1 MPIYKVEG
9 PDGRIYSVE
18 GPPGASPDEV
28 VAFVQANYKQLKP
41 KEGLGAAASKGLESL
56 ISSGRTALGALT
68 GSAEEAAQA
77 GLERGEK
84 ISQKYADQVSLDKVK
99 KAYEERGLLP
109 AAGEAISQIPAALA
123 EQAPNLAATF
133 GTARAGAALGSLAGP
148 VGTVVGGLA
157 GAAVPSLFQQ
167 FGGNVERQAAE
178 QKARG
183 EALKI
188 DTGAAGAAALPQA
201 ALDVA
206 GTLIPLGGRLVSKL
220 TGIPEKALLGKSAAE
235 VTKLADEKL
244 LATLAKG
251 TATGA
256 LAEIPTEI
264 TQQMLERAQAGLSL
278 TDADA
283 LKEYG
288 ETAYQVGLL
297 APIGAAGR
305 LSERAGARGEV
316 MVRKQEEARVQREEE
331 AKKAKEEA
339 DKLEAYKQT
348 DTYLDEIQQKYTDY
362 QKQFDELNTKAKVKT
377 DANDFAGIE
386 AKREARKQLAEFKQS
401 EDFKSV
407 VTDYTAALPRLKARE
422 QQRAKA
428 EADAKV
434 SPYDYMLDQTD
445 TVPAPKKF
453 QQKTQAEIDAELA
466 DVGYYDQQVLTPKE
480 RAAALAAATQTKPPS
495 AQELLKYANER
506 MRLAESQTAGNKQAD
521 NQEYIEYLLQDPY
534 RARLIVDQNL
544 PLPGLKRNEQ
554 DTIRRAL
561 GKELDKQTK
570 AEFAARTEDLKTQ
583 GQKPPVAPAG
593 APGVTSYLEDL
604 DTLDLQRR
612 EGFTDKE
619 VADMANIPRNQ
630 PFQDQGELFGSPN
643 LRSGIQRGTLP
654 SGDKSRARIAAEL
667 QIAQASRNK
676 PEIARLKEILADM
689 DAKRERQQQM
699 EALDRAYASGNQD
712 EIKRLT
718 AELGVEG
725 QPRRIARTGQLDQV
739 DLDRMRAEGVPE
751 DEINQMLD
759 ASKQSME
766 TTLGGT
772 RMPEKV
778 AQRQAV
784 ADAREEAYADVV
796 RIVSRYNKG
805 RAKQEEL
812 DAARQAVLDSLVKE
826 VEFERGQKLTD
837 QERTAIEREANIEL
851 RDLITRFGDTRDM
864 YDKGTKKQPQ
874 LTPAQEASGEFTDE
888 AGAPYGFPT
897 VESRTQGRRT
907 FGNPYA
913 AAMAIQEGLD
923 QIRDRYISPE
933 GPGVTRTYAP
943 ETTSPEALLKQLDG
957 TLANDKSSPEVRK
970 LAARIGDNWREV
982 QANAAVGEETALP
995 PSRRGTLPTTLAD
1008 DIAQWL
1014 YSVNIGQE
1022 SKEYRDRVEERL
1034 DAIERAK
1041 LSETDVQTRETAWGT
1056 AAKPVTAIQEDLFS
1070 DKDYSGYKFANYAEF
1085 DKFLGSD
1092 ALQQM
1097 RSAIGL
1103 GRPTLTR
1110 LLDRVRVFAN
1120 KAAALRKQSDAMVE
1134 KYDKIRADKEA
1145 QLEQLQT
1152 MNAGDLAQQKRELE
1166 AAQKM
1171 LKEAQESQRQLV
1183 NRLDSELFGLQA
1195 QYIQA
1200 ATALE
1205 FSIKTSEDI
1214 TKAIAANVNNF
1225 TGKEEAALQ
1234 EVLAAKEQLASAIKH
1249 AYSPVH
1255 KGEPERLEKQ
1265 IAEIKEGISFDE
1277 AFRGIKETKQVLAA
1291 QQAVIDAT
1299 TKWRRLYAL
1308 NQSQS
1313 RIVKFL
1319 DQDLNL
1325 QMQLQAEIAK
1335 FDGLSKDMLDAGLEL
1350 TMAKKKQDQ
1359 SIQNRTELKKVR
1371 QEVSTAQ
1378 KLVEESEKRIAD
1390 QEAEVEKIK
1399 GELGVTEYKINH
1411 RFSEDS
1417 TNGRTIRAANTI
1429 EQDLVRALGPVADAA
1444 RNIERTAQNAI
1455 NRFLAGRR
1463 EGFPVT
1469 PETQLDREN
1478 RDAEVKRIENERNSR
1493 LASLEGERISFEKR
1507 RKLAERLN
1515 ATPEAYAELDAV
1527 IDQAN
1532 TELEQLVKDEQLIKD
1547 QIDSAKEKQARATA
1561 NKIKAEREA
1570 EMDVY
1575 SRSIKDY
1582 EALLADVTTMRDQLE
1597 KEKADAEK
1605 AKERLGET
1613 EDTVNQIFSN
1623 EVEYDLAGNPI
1634 QSVAA
1639 AMSDAT
1645 QKRLAK
1651 VEENIKTRTE
1661 SSQEKG
1667 ISPELRTSRIKELN
1681 KAKRE
1686 KQRLLDRLSA
1696 KTGITRKNIQLG
1708 TETETV
1714 IPGTR
1719 LDARKIGPVVKKT
1732 VTAGN
1737 VRTGDVTTAEE
1748 RKLSTQNKITQAGQ
1762 TRPVTSKQAQR
1773 QANKD
1778 TELQRI
1784 TDRLNYLEDLDRRN
1798 DAALETATAAGDTAR
1813 VNKLTG
1819 NQARIAAEI
1828 EAKRDELA
1836 SLGNI
1841 TKIQP
1846 STKKLLQLAAI
1857 SSQGP
1862 ALKDEVDTEKSAAA
1876 IMQNISTSTNDEIN
1890 RAIAE
1895 RLKMLLGNTEV
1906 RLVDDLRG
1914 DNGEAVYGTAASN
1927 GSFIELDKTYG
1938 LNEQTALH
1946 EGVHAGVERVLN
1958 LPEDQLTPEQLAAK
1972 KELVAIYNALKADKS
1987 MPYPEL
1993 VTSLNEFAAEALTSP
2008 KLRTYM
2014 QSKPWTLKYMWD
2026 AFKSVILRLLGV
2038 KTPTNMSEAAIA
2050 AVDRLMTKVP
2060 RPTEADMTLD
2070 QPRLNRARNSEFDD
2084 IVDISN
2090 KMVARQ
2096 KTWSESIKVN
2106 ATGLAFET
2114 QLVDRFA
2121 GFERLSKVMDK
2132 LKGIQM
2138 MYYLRMY
2145 DQRMNFVA
2153 QSAANGALQIVEKVR
2168 ADGQKEYL
2176 IESRPGASLR
2186 GVSEILK
2193 GASDVMGGADN
2204 ASRAFTSYM
2213 AALRA
2218 KRVGLDKL
2226 NFSGTI
2232 TQAELDR
2239 VLATVEGNKTIK
2251 DVFERA
2257 RQEYN
2262 EYNRGLVNFAVSAG
2276 AIRKADAEALLKSND
2291 YIPFYRERN
2300 GVVELMIGG
2309 ENPIRIGNIKEQP
2322 YLQELVGGD
2331 APIMDFM
2338 VSSVQN
2344 TNMMVDMALRNLAT
2358 KNAVFELKNMD
2369 MAKITDKAISGP
2381 DVIKFKVD
2389 GEDRF
2394 AQVDT
2399 DRAGVPADILVKGM
2413 EGIPTQ
2419 MPFALRVLAAPASFL
2434 RKAVTATPVYAAR
2447 QLFRDSLAAP
2457 LLSGADFIPVTGALR
2472 QIGSATKGT
2481 LESRGITGGQVFTGG
2496 AADITDIMRRIASG
2510 KSGWSDFVSKAE
2522 SISMEADALSRRAQ
2536 YNSYIKQGL
2545 SEMEATYMALE
2556 SMNFTKRGAS
2566 PSIHMANSL
2575 IPFFNAQIQGLNV
2588 LYKSLF
2594 GKMPFN
2600 ERLKVQEKLLTR
2612 GLMIAAGTLA
2622 YAAMMQDDEAY
2633 QNATPEQKYGNWFVR
2648 IPGVE
2653 EAVRLPIPFEIG
2665 YIFKALPEALYNTM
2679 VNERGGEQAV
2689 QAFRQILLNTIPGGS
2704 SFGIPQAMRPA
2715 IEAGLGK
2722 SFYTGR
2728 DIMSPHEQK
2737 LLPEAQFRENTSQI
2751 AKSIGAAA
2759 GVSPIILEQ
2768 LVQGYT
2774 GSLGLAFLQAISMP
2788 FGKSDS
2794 PEKAFKRLSEMPVVG
2809 TVFQPNDAG
2818 GIINMA
2824 YDRMNEFSKVKSTVD
2839 DLIERGEKA
2848 KALELINTKANEYAA
2863 GEIAHDFTSTM
2874 GELTQYE
2881 RAIRAS
2887 NLTPEQKRE
2896 RLDEIRKIKIRYADT
2911 MRGAVDRTVPQ

>member
-1 MPIYKVEG
+1 MPIYSVQG
-9 PDGRIYSVE
+9 PDGRIYDVE
-18 GPPGASPDEV
+18 GPAGASEDQV
-28 VAFVQANYKQLKP
+28 VAYVRAHYQELKP
-41 KEGLGAAASKGLESL
+41 KEGIGAAVGKGLESL
-56 ISSGRTALGALT
+56 ISSGRTAIGALT

-84 ISQKYADQVSLDKVK
+84 ISKKYADQVSLDKVK
-99 KAYEERGLLP
+99 EAYEKRGLLP
-109 AAGEAISQIPAALA
+109 AAGEAISQIPAAIA

-133 GTARAGAALGSLAGP
+133 GSARAGAALGSLAGP
-148 VGTVVGGLA
+148 AGTVVGGLA
-157 GAAVPSLFQQ
+157 GAALPSLFQQ
-167 FGGNVERQAAE
+167 FGGNIERQAQE
-178 QKARG
+178 QKSQG
-183 EALKI
+183 KEVKI

-206 GTLIPLGGRLVSKL
+206 GNLIPLGGRLVSKL
-220 TGIPEKALLGKSAAE
+220 TGIPEKALIGKSAAE
-235 VTKLADEKL
+235 VTKLADERL
-244 LATLAKG
+244 MATLAKG

-278 TDADA
+278 SDADA

-297 APIGAAGR
+297 APMGAAGR
-305 LSERAGARGEV
+305 LSERGGARAEV
-316 MVRKQEEARVQREEE
+316 FMQKQEEARKLREEE

-339 DKLEAYKQT
+339 DKLEAHKQT
-348 DTYLDEIQQKYTDY
+348 DEYLDDLQKRYSTY
-362 QKQFDELNTKAKVKT
+362 QEQFADLTAKAKAKT
-377 DANDFAGIE
+377 EATDFAGIA
-386 AKREARKQLAEFKQS
+386 AKQEARKQLAELRQS
-401 EDFKSV
+401 EEFQNIGAEYKD
-407 VTDYTAALPRLKARE
+407 ALPRLQALQKR
-422 QQRAKA
+422 R
-428 EADAKV
+428 ADALV
-434 SPYDYMLDQTD
+434 SPYDYMLDNTAE
-445 TVPAPKKF
+445 VPASQKKKAPA
-453 QQKTQAEIDAELA
+453 KTQAEIDAELA
-466 DVGYYDQQVLTPKE
+466 DVGYYDQQISTPQS
-480 RAAALAAATQTKPPS
+480 RAEANRTKPPS
-495 AQELLKYANER
+495 AQDIVKYANDR
-506 MRLAESQTAGNKQAD
+506 MRLAESQTAGNKQAHVD
-521 NQEYIEYLLQDPY
+521 DYIAYLLQDPY

-544 PLPGLKRNEQ
+544 PLPGLKTNEQ
-554 DTIRRAL
+554 DTLRRLL

-583 GQKPPVAPAG
+583 GEKPPVAPAG

-604 DTLDLQRR
+604 DALDLQRR

-654 SGDKSRARIAAEL
+654 AGDKSRARIAAEL

-699 EALDRAYASGNQD
+699 EALDRAYAAGNQD

-751 DEINQMLD
+751 DEINRMLD
-759 ASKQSME
+759 QSKVSME

-784 ADAREEAYADVV
+784 ADEREEAYADVV
-796 RIVSRYNKG
+796 RLVSRYNKG

-812 DAARQAVLDSLVKE
+812 DAARQKVLDSLVKE

-837 QERTAIEREANIEL
+837 QERIAIEREANIEL

-864 YDKGTKKQPQ
+864 YDKGTKEQPQ
-874 LTPAQEASGEFTDE
+874 LTPAQEASGAFTDE
-888 AGAPYGFPT
+888 AGAPYGYPS

-957 TLANDKSSPEVRK
+957 TLANDKASPEVRK

-1008 DIAQWL
+1008 DIAEWL
-1014 YSVNIGQE
+1014 HSVNIGQE
-1022 SKEYRDRVEERL
+1022 NKEFRDRVESRL

-1056 AAKPVTAIQEDLFS
+1056 ATKPVTAIQNDLFS
-1070 DKDYSGYKFANYAEF
+1070 DKEYSGYKFANYAEF

-1110 LLDRVRVFAN
+1110 LLDRVRVFSN
-1120 KAAALRKQSDAMVE
+1120 KAAALRKQSDALVE

-1145 QLEQLQT
+1145 QLDQLQT

-1166 AAQKM
+1166 EAQRM
-1171 LKEAQESQRQLV
+1171 LKEAQENQRQLI
-1183 NRLDSELFGLQA
+1183 NRLDSELYGLQA

-1255 KGEPERLEKQ
+1255 KGEPERLGKQ
-1265 IAEIKEGISFDE
+1265 IAEIKEGVSFDE

-1319 DQDLNL
+1319 DRDLDL

-1335 FDGLSKDMLDAGLEL
+1335 FDGLSQTMLDAGLEL
-1350 TMAKKKQDQ
+1350 DLAKKKQDQ
-1359 SIQNRTELKKVR
+1359 SIQNRTELKKAR

-1390 QEAEVEKIK
+1390 QEADVERIK
-1399 GELGVTEYKINH
+1399 GELGVTSYKINH

-1417 TNGRTIRAANTI
+1417 TTGRTIRAATDL
-1429 EQDLVRALGPVADAA
+1429 EKDLVRALGPVADAA
-1444 RNIERTAQNAI
+1444 RNIEKMAQNAI
-1455 NRFLAGRR
+1455 NKFLLGRR

-1478 RDAEVKRIENERNSR
+1478 RDAEVKRIENERNNR
-1493 LASLEGERISFEKR
+1493 LASLEGERISFDKR
-1507 RKLAERLN
+1507 RKLAEKLN
-1515 ATPEAYAELDAV
+1515 ATPEAYADLDAT

-1532 TELEQLVKDEQLIKD
+1532 TELEQLVKDEQLIKA
-1547 QIDSAKEKQARATA
+1547 QIDAAKEKQARATS

-1582 EALLADVTTMRDQLE
+1582 EAMLGDVVSMREQLE
-1597 KEKADAEK
+1597 KEKKEAEDAKARLGDAEQTIS
-1605 AKERLGET
+1605 R
-1613 EDTVNQIFSN
+1613 IFSN

-1639 AMSDAT
+1639 AVMEAA

-1651 VEENIKTRTE
+1651 VEDNIKNRTT
-1661 SSQEKG
+1661 SSQEAG

-1686 KQRLLDRLSA
+1686 KQQLLDKLSA
-1696 KTGITRKNIQLG
+1696 QTGVTRKNIQLG
-1708 TETETV
+1708 TETESV
-1714 IPGTR
+1714 LPGTR
-1719 LDARKIGPVVKKT
+1719 LDQRKIGPVVKKT

-1748 RKLSTQNKITQAGQ
+1748 RKLSTQNKVTQSGQ
-1762 TRPVTSKQAQR
+1762 TRPITSKQAQR

-1798 DAALETATAAGDTAR
+1798 DAALEAATAAGDTER

-1819 NQARIAAEI
+1819 NQERITAEI
-1828 EAKRDELA
+1828 EAKREELA

-1846 STKKLLQLAAI
+1846 TTKKLLQLAAI

-1914 DNGEAVYGTAASN
+1914 DNGEAVYGTAASD

-1972 KELVAIYNALKADKS
+1972 KELIAIYNALKADKN

-1993 VTSLNEFAAEALTSP
+1993 VSSLNEFAAEALTSP

-2060 RPTEADMTLD
+2060 RPTEADMTLA

-2084 IVDISN
+2084 IVNISN

-2096 KTWSESIKVN
+2096 KTWSERIKVN

-2153 QSAANGALQIVEKVR
+2153 QSAANGALQLMEKER

-2186 GVSEILK
+2186 GVAEILK
-2193 GASDVMGGADN
+2193 GAAGAMGGADS

-2239 VLATVEGNKTIK
+2239 VLATVNGNKNIK

-2257 RQEYN
+2257 REEYN
-2262 EYNRGLVNFAVSAG
+2262 EYNRGLVNFAVAAG
-2276 AIRKADAEALLKSND
+2276 AMRKADAAALLKSND

-2338 VSSVQN
+2338 TSSVQN

-2358 KNAVFELKNMD
+2358 KNAVFELKNMN
-2369 MAKITDKAISGP
+2369 MAKITEKAISGP

-2399 DRAGVPADILVKGM
+2399 DAAGVPADILVKGM

-2457 LLSGADFIPVTGALR
+2457 LLSGADFIPVTGALKE
-2472 QIGSATKGT
+2472 IGSAAKGT

-2496 AADITDIMRRIASG
+2496 AEDISDIMRRIASG
-2510 KSGWSDFVSKAE
+2510 KSGWDDFVSKAE

-2575 IPFFNAQIQGLNV
+2575 IPFFNAQIQSLNV
-2588 LYKSLF
+2588 LYKALT
-2594 GKMPFN
+2594 GKLPFN
-2600 ERLKVQEKLLTR
+2600 ERLKIQEKLLTR
-2612 GLMIAAGTLA
+2612 GFMIAAGTLA
-2622 YAAMMQDDEAY
+2622 YAAYMQDDEAY
-2633 QNATPEQKYGNWFVR
+2633 KNATPEQKYGNWFVR
-2648 IPGVE
+2648 LPGMD

-2665 YIFKALPEALYNTM
+2665 YIFKALPEALYNSM
-2679 VNERGGEQAV
+2679 VNERGGEEAV
-2689 QAFRQILLNTIPGGS
+2689 KAFRQILLNTIPGGS
-2704 SFGIPQAMRPA
+2704 SYGIPQAMRPA

-2759 GVSPIILEQ
+2759 GVSPIVLEQ

-2774 GSLGLAFLQAISMP
+2774 GSMGLAFLQAVSMP
-2788 FGKSDS
+2788 FGKSES
-2794 PEKAFKRLSEMPVVG
+2794 PEKAFKRLSEMPVIG
-2809 TVFQPNDAG
+2809 TAFQPNDAG

-2824 YDRMNEFSKVKSTVD
+2824 YDRMNEFAKVKATVD
-2839 DLIERGEKA
+2839 DLLERGEKA
-2848 KALELINTKANEYAA
+2848 KALEIINTKATQYAA
-2863 GEIAHDFTSTM
+2863 GEIAHDFTTTM
-2874 GELTQYE
+2874 AEMSQYE
-2881 RAIRAS
+2881 RAVRAS
-2887 NLTPEQKRE
+2887 NLSPEQKRE

-2911 MRGAVDRTVPQ
+2911 MRGAVDKTIPQ

>member
-18 GPPGASPDEV
+18 GPPGASPDEI
-28 VAFVQANYKQLKP
+28 VAFVRANYQQLKP

-56 ISSGRTALGALT
+56 ISSGRTAYGALT

-84 ISQKYADQVSLDKVK
+84 ISKKYADQVSLEKVK

-109 AAGEAISQIPAALA
+109 AAGEAISQIPAAIA

-133 GTARAGAALGSLAGP
+133 GSARAGAALGSLAGP
-148 VGTVVGGLA
+148 AGTVVGGLA
-157 GAAVPSLFQQ
+157 GAALPSLFQQ
-167 FGGNVERQAAE
+167 FGGNIERQAQE
-178 QKARG
+178 QKSAG
-183 EALKI
+183 QPLKI
-188 DTGAAGAAALPQA
+188 DTTAAGAAALPQA

-206 GTLIPLGGRLVSKL
+206 GNLIPLGGRLVSKL

-278 TDADA
+278 SDADA
-283 LKEYG
+283 LREYG

-316 MVRKQEEARVQREEE
+316 IVQKQEEARKQREEA
-331 AKKAKEEA
+331 AKKAKEES

-348 DTYLDEIQQKYTDY
+348 DEYLDDLQKRYSTY
-362 QKQFDELNTKAKVKT
+362 QDQFADLTAKAKART
-377 DANDFAGIE
+377 EATDFAGIS
-386 AKREARKQLAEFKQS
+386 AKQDARKQLAELRQS
-401 EDFKSV
+401 EEFKSIGAEYK
-407 VTDYTAALPRLKARE
+407 DALPRLQALTKR
-422 QQRAKA
+422 R
-428 EADAKV
+428 ADAQV
-434 SPYDYMLDQTD
+434 SPYDYMLEQTGS
-445 TVPAPKKF
+445 VPESKKKGPV
-453 QQKTQAEIDAELA
+453 KTQAEIDAELA
-466 DVGYYDQQVLTPKE
+466 DVGYYDPQVSTPQS
-480 RAAALAAATQTKPPS
+480 RLAAAQTKPPS
-495 AQELLKYANER
+495 AQDIVKYANDR
-506 MRLAESQTAGNKQAD
+506 MRLAESQTSGNKQAHVD
-521 NQEYIEYLLQDPY
+521 DYIAYLLQDPY

-544 PLPGLKRNEQ
+544 PLPGLKTNEQ
-554 DTIRRAL
+554 DTLRRLL

-570 AEFAARTEDLKTQ
+570 AELAARTEDLKTQ
-583 GQKPPVAPAG
+583 GAKPPVAPAG

-604 DTLDLQRR
+604 DTLDQQRR

-630 PFQDQGELFGSPN
+630 PFQDQGELFGSPS

-654 SGDKSRARIAAEL
+654 AADKSRARIAAEL

-725 QPRRIARTGQLDQV
+725 QPRRISRTGQLDQV

-751 DEINQMLD
+751 DEINRLLD
-759 ASKQSME
+759 LSKQSME

-784 ADAREEAYADVV
+784 ADEREEAYADVV
-796 RIVSRYNKG
+796 RLVSRYNKG

-812 DAARQAVLDSLVKE
+812 DAARQKVIDSLVKE
-826 VEFERGQKLTD
+826 IEFERGQKLTD
-837 QERTAIEREANIEL
+837 QERIAIEREANVEL

-864 YDKGTKKQPQ
+864 YDKGTREKPQ
-874 LTPAQEASGEFTDE
+874 LTPAQEASGAFTDE
-888 AGAPYGFPT
+888 AGAPYGYPT

-957 TLANDKSSPEVRK
+957 TLANDKASPEVRK

-1022 SKEYRDRVEERL
+1022 SKEFRDRVEERL
-1034 DAIERAK
+1034 DAIERSK
-1041 LSETDVQTRETAWGT
+1041 LSETDIQTRETAWGT
-1056 AAKPVTAIQEDLFS
+1056 AVKPVTAIQEDLFS
-1070 DKDYSGYKFANYAEF
+1070 DKEYSGYKFATNAEF

-1110 LLDRVRVFAN
+1110 LLDRVRVFSN
-1120 KAAALRKQSDAMVE
+1120 KAAALRKQSDALVE
-1134 KYDKIRADKEA
+1134 KYDKIRADKEV
-1145 QLEQLQT
+1145 QLKQIDS
-1152 MNAGDLAQQKRELE
+1152 MNSVDLARQNLELQE
-1166 AAQKM
+1166 AQRM
-1171 LKEAQESQRQLV
+1171 LKEAQESQRQLM
-1183 NRLDSELFGLQA
+1183 NRLDSELWGLQA
-1195 QYIQA
+1195 NYIEA

-1234 EVLAAKEQLASAIKH
+1234 EVLAAKEKLAEAVKTMNTMS
-1249 AYSPVH
+1249 VH
-1255 KGEPERLEKQ
+1255 KGGIEGQKV
-1265 IAEIKEGISFDE
+1265 KEGQSWDE
-1277 AFRGIKETKQVLAA
+1277 VLRGLKEAPKILAA
-1291 QQAVIDAT
+1291 QQAIIDAT

-1308 NQSQS
+1308 NQSQT

-1319 DQDLNL
+1319 DRDLDL
-1325 QMQLQAEIAK
+1325 QMQLQEEIAK
-1335 FDGLSKDMLDAGLEL
+1335 LDGLSKNMLDAGLEL
-1350 TMAKKKQDQ
+1350 TLAKNTQDR
-1359 SIQNRTELKKVR
+1359 SVQNRTELKKAR
-1371 QEVSTAQ
+1371 QEISTAQ
-1378 KLVEESEKRIAD
+1378 KIVEESEKRIAD
-1390 QEAEVEKIK
+1390 QQAAADKLRS
-1399 GELGVTEYKINH
+1399 ELGVTDYKINH

-1417 TNGRTIRAANTI
+1417 TTGSTIRAATDL
-1429 EQDLVRALGPVADAA
+1429 EKDLVRALGPVADAA
-1444 RNIERTAQNAI
+1444 RNIERMAQNAI
-1455 NRFLAGRR
+1455 NKFMLGRR

-1478 RDAEVKRIENERNSR
+1478 RDAEVKRIENERNNR
-1493 LASLEGERISFEKR
+1493 LASLEGERISFDKR
-1507 RKLAERLN
+1507 RKLAEKLN
-1515 ATPEAYAELDAV
+1515 ATPEAYADLDAT

-1532 TELEQLVKDEQLIKD
+1532 TELEQLVKDERLINEHL
-1547 QIDSAKEKQARATA
+1547 AKAREDKKWAIA
-1561 NKIKAEREA
+1561 NKVELEI
-1570 EMDVY
+1570 Y
-1575 SRSIKDY
+1575 SRNIADY
-1582 EALLADVTTMRDQLE
+1582 EAMLGDVVSMRGQLE
-1597 KEKADAEK
+1597 KEKKDAED
-1605 AKERLGET
+1605 AKERLGDAEQT
-1613 EDTVNQIFSN
+1613 ISRIFSN

-1639 AMSDAT
+1639 AVMEAA

-1651 VEENIKTRTE
+1651 VEENIKNRTT
-1661 SSQEKG
+1661 SSQEAG

-1686 KQRLLDRLSA
+1686 KQQLLDKLSA
-1696 KTGITRKNIQLG
+1696 QTGVTRKNIQLG
-1708 TETETV
+1708 TETESV
-1714 IPGTR
+1714 LPGTR
-1719 LDARKIGPVVKKT
+1719 LDQRKIGPVVKKT

-1748 RKLSTQNKITQAGQ
+1748 RKLSTQNKVTQSGQ
-1762 TRPVTSKQAQR
+1762 TRPITSKQAQR

-1798 DAALETATAAGDTAR
+1798 DAALEAATAAGDTER

-1819 NQARIAAEI
+1819 NQERITAEI
-1828 EAKRDELA
+1828 EAKREELA
-1836 SLGNI
+1836 SLGNV

-1846 STKKLLQLAAI
+1846 TTKKLLQLAAI

-1906 RLVDDLRG
+1906 RLVDDLRS
-1914 DNGEAVYGTAASN
+1914 DNGEAVYGTAASD

-1993 VTSLNEFAAEALTSP
+1993 VSSLNEFAAEALTSP

-2060 RPTEADMTLD
+2060 RPTEADMTLV

-2096 KTWSESIKVN
+2096 KTWSEKIKVN

-2186 GVSEILK
+2186 GVAEILK
-2193 GASDVMGGADN
+2193 GAAGAMGGVDS

-2226 NFSGTI
+2226 NFSGTV

-2239 VLATVEGNKTIK
+2239 VLATVNGNKNIK

-2257 RQEYN
+2257 REEYN
-2262 EYNRGLVNFAVSAG
+2262 EYNRGLVNFAVAAG
-2276 AIRKADAEALLKSND
+2276 AIRKADADALLKSND

-2358 KNAVFELKNMD
+2358 KNAVFELKNMN
-2369 MAKITDKAISGP
+2369 MAKITEKAISGP

-2399 DRAGVPADILVKGM
+2399 DAAGVPADILVKGM

-2447 QLFRDSLAAP
+2447 QLFRDSVAAP

-2496 AADITDIMRRIASG
+2496 AEDITDIMRRIASG

-2545 SEMEATYMALE
+2545 SEMEATYMSLE

-2575 IPFFNAQIQGLNV
+2575 IPFFNAQIQSLNV
-2588 LYKSLF
+2588 LYKGLT
-2594 GKMPFN
+2594 GKLPFN
-2600 ERLKVQEKLLTR
+2600 ERLKIQEKLLTR
-2612 GLMIAAGTLA
+2612 GFMIAAGTLA
-2622 YAAMMQDDEAY
+2622 YAAYMQDDEAY
-2633 QNATPEQKYGNWFVR
+2633 KNATPDQKYGNWFLR

-2653 EAVRLPIPFEIG
+2653 ESVRLPIPFEIG

-2679 VNERGGEQAV
+2679 VNERGGEEAV
-2689 QAFRQILLNTIPGGS
+2689 KAFRQILLNTIPGGS
-2704 SFGIPQAMRPA
+2704 SYGIPQAMRPA

-2774 GSLGLAFLQAISMP
+2774 GSLGLAFLQAVSMP
-2788 FGKSDS
+2788 FNKSES
-2794 PEKAFKRLSEMPVVG
+2794 PEKAFKRLSEMPVIG
-2809 TVFQPNDAG
+2809 TAFQPNDAG

-2824 YDRMNEFSKVKSTVD
+2824 YDRMNEFSKVKATVD
-2839 DLIERGEKA
+2839 DLLERGEKA
-2848 KALELINTKANEYAA
+2848 KAMEIINTKADQYAA
-2863 GEIAHDFTSTM
+2863 GEIAYDFTSTM

-2887 NLTPEQKRE
+2887 NLTPEQKRQQ
-2896 RLDEIRKIKIRYADT
+2896 LDEVRKIKIRYAET
-2911 MRGAVDRTVPQ
+2911 MRAAVDKTIPQ

>member
-1 MPIYKVEG
+1 MKISEIRQKYPQYKELSDRELADALHDRFY
-9 PDGRIYSVE
+9 PDMELGDFYERV
-18 GPPGASPDEV
+18 
-28 VAFVQANYKQLKP
+28 
-41 KEGLGAAASKGLESL
+41 GLTKTGIGAAVGKGIESL
-56 ISSGRTALGALT
+56 ISSGRTAVGALT

-77 GLERGEK
+77 GLKRGED
-84 ISQKYADQVSLDKVK
+84 IGARYADQVSLEKVK
-99 KAYEERGLLP
+99 KAYEKDGVLS

-133 GTARAGAALGSLAGP
+133 GTARAGAALGSFAGP

-157 GAAVPSLFQQ
+157 GAALPSLIQQ
-167 FGGNVERQAAE
+167 FGGNIERQASE
-178 QKARG
+178 QKGRG
-183 EALKI
+183 EPIKI

-206 GTLIPLGGRLVSKL
+206 GNLIPLGGRLVSKL
-220 TGIPEKALLGKSAAE
+220 TGIPEKAFLGKSAAQ
-235 VTKLADEKL
+235 VTKLADERL

-278 TDADA
+278 TDASA

-297 APIGAAGR
+297 APMGAAGR

-316 MVRKQEEARVQREEE
+316 YMQKQEEARKLREEE
-331 AKKAKEEA
+331 TKKAGEEA
-339 DKLEAYKQT
+339 TKLEAYKQT
-348 DTYLDEIQQKYTDY
+348 DEYLDELQQKYTDY
-362 QKQFDELNTKAKVKT
+362 QKQFADLNAKANVRT
-377 DANDFAGIE
+377 EATDFAGIA
-386 AKREARKQLAEFKQS
+386 AKQDARKQLAELRQS
-401 EDFKSV
+401 EEFKSLGAE
-407 VTDYTAALPRLKARE
+407 YNQALPRLKARD

-445 TVPAPKKF
+445 TVPASKKF
-453 QQKTQAEIDAELA
+453 QPKTQAELDAELA
-466 DVGYYDQQVLTPKE
+466 DVGYYDQQISTPQS
-480 RAAALAAATQTKPPS
+480 RAAAAQTKAPS
-495 AQELLKYANER
+495 AQDLLKYANER

-534 RARLIVDQNL
+534 RARLIVDQSL

-570 AEFAARTEDLKTQ
+570 AELAGRTEDLKTQ
-583 GQKPPVAPAG
+583 SQKAPVAPAG
-593 APGVTSYLEDL
+593 VPGVTSYLEDL
-604 DTLDLQRR
+604 DALDLQRR

-630 PFQDQGELFGSPN
+630 PFQDQGELFGSPS

-654 SGDKSRARIAAEL
+654 AGDKSRARIASEL
-667 QIAQASRNK
+667 QIAQASSNK

-699 EALDRAYASGNQD
+699 EALDRAYAANNQD

-725 QPRRIARTGQLDQV
+725 QPRRISRTGQLDQV
-739 DLDRMRAEGVPE
+739 DLDRMRADGVPE
-751 DEINQMLD
+751 DEINRLLD
-759 ASKQSME
+759 LSKQSME

-784 ADAREEAYADVV
+784 ADAREEAYSDVV

-812 DAARQAVLDSLVKE
+812 DAARQTVVDSLVKE
-826 VEFERGQKLTD
+826 VEFERGQQLTD
-837 QERTAIEREANIEL
+837 QERVAIEREANIEL
-851 RDLITRFGDTRDM
+851 RDLITRFGDTRDI
-864 YDKGTKKQPQ
+864 YNKGTGKEPQ
-874 LTPAQEASGEFTDE
+874 LTPAQELSGEFTNE
-888 AGAPYGFPT
+888 AGYPFGYPSR
-897 VESRTQGRRT
+897 ESRTQGRRT

-933 GPGVTRTYAP
+933 GPGVTRTYSP
-943 ETTSPEALLKQLDG
+943 ETTTPEALLKQLDG
-957 TLANDKSSPEVRK
+957 TLANDNVTPDVRK

-1008 DIAQWL
+1008 DIAEWL
-1014 YSVNIGQE
+1014 YSVNLGKE
-1022 SKEYRDRVEERL
+1022 SKEFRDRVEARL

-1070 DKDYSGYKFANYAEF
+1070 DKEYSGFKFANYAEF

-1110 LLDRVRVFAN
+1110 LLDRVRVFSN
-1120 KAAALRKQSDAMVE
+1120 KAATLRKQSDAMVE
-1134 KYDKIRADKEA
+1134 KYNKIRADKEA
-1145 QLEQLQT
+1145 QIEQLKD
-1152 MNAGDLAQQKRELE
+1152 MNSGDLAKQQRELE
-1166 AAQKM
+1166 EAQRM
-1171 LKEAQESQRQLV
+1171 LKEAQENQRQLV
-1183 NRLDSELFGLQA
+1183 NRLDSELYGLQA

-1214 TKAIAANVNNF
+1214 SKAIAANVNNF
-1225 TGKEEAALQ
+1225 TGKEQAALQ
-1234 EVLAAKEQLASAIKH
+1234 EVLDAKEKLATAIKQT
-1249 AYSPVH
+1249 YMTVH
-1255 KGEPERLEKQ
+1255 KGEGERLAQQVKEV
-1265 IAEIKEGISFDE
+1265 KEGVTFDE
-1277 AFRGIKETKQVLAA
+1277 AFRGIKETKKVLAA

-1335 FDGLSKDMLDAGLEL
+1335 FDGLSQNMLDAGLAL
-1350 TMAKKKQDQ
+1350 NLAKKTQDQ
-1359 SIQNRTELKKVR
+1359 SIQNRTALKKAR

-1378 KLVEESEKRIAD
+1378 NLVEESEKRLAD
-1390 QEAEVEKIK
+1390 QQEETDKLMA
-1399 GELGVTEYKINH
+1399 ELGVTEYKIYH
-1411 RFSEDS
+1411 RFSETS
-1417 TNGRTIRAANTI
+1417 INGVTIRAATDL
-1429 EQDLVRALGPVADAA
+1429 EKDLVRALGPVADAA
-1444 RNIERTAQNAI
+1444 SNIEKMAQNAI
-1455 NRFLAGRR
+1455 NKFMLGRR
-1463 EGFPVT
+1463 EGFVTT
-1469 PETQLDREN
+1469 PETLQDREN
-1478 RDAEVKRIENERNSR
+1478 RDAEIKRIENERNSR
-1493 LASLEGERISFEKR
+1493 LASLEGERISFDKR
-1507 RKLAERLN
+1507 RKLAEKLN
-1515 ATPEAYAELDAV
+1515 ATPEAYAELDAI

-1532 TELEQLVKDEQLIKD
+1532 TELEQLVKDERLINEHIAK
-1547 QIDSAKEKQARATA
+1547 AKEDKKWAIA
-1561 NKIKAEREA
+1561 NKVELE
-1570 EMDVY
+1570 VY
-1575 SRSIKDY
+1575 SRNITDY
-1582 EALLADVTTMRDQLE
+1582 EALLGDVVSVREQLQ
-1597 KEKADAEK
+1597 KEKKDAED
-1605 AKERLGET
+1605 AKERLGDAEQT
-1613 EDTVNQIFSN
+1613 ISRIFSN

-1639 AMSDAT
+1639 AVMESA

-1651 VEENIKTRTE
+1651 VEENIKTRTT
-1661 SSQEKG
+1661 SSQEEG
-1667 ISPELRTSRIKELN
+1667 ITPELRKSRIKELN

-1686 KQRLLDRLSA
+1686 KQQLLDKLSA
-1696 KTGITRKNIQLG
+1696 QTGITRKNIQLG
-1708 TETETV
+1708 TETESV
-1714 IPGTR
+1714 LPGTR

-1737 VRTGDVTTAEE
+1737 VRTGDLTTADE
-1748 RKLSTQNKITQAGQ
+1748 RKLSTQNKITQSGQ

-1773 QANKD
+1773 AANKD
-1778 TELQRI
+1778 TELQRVTERI
-1784 TDRLNYLEDLDRRN
+1784 GYLEDLDRRN
-1798 DAALETATAAGDTAR
+1798 DAALDRATEAKDTER
-1813 VNKLTG
+1813 VNTLTN
-1819 NQARIAAEI
+1819 NQTRISEQLEVAREQLAA
-1828 EAKRDELA
+1828 
-1836 SLGNI
+1836 LGNI
-1841 TKIQP
+1841 TRIQP
-1846 STKKLLQLAAI
+1846 STKKLLQAAAVA
-1857 SSQGP
+1857 SQGP

-1876 IMQNISTSTNDEIN
+1876 IMQNISTSTKDEIN
-1890 RAIAE
+1890 RAVAE
-1895 RLKMLLGNTEV
+1895 RLKMLLGNTQV
-1906 RLVDDLRG
+1906 RLVEDLRS
-1914 DNGEAVYGTAASN
+1914 DNGEAVYGTAASD
-1927 GSFIELDKTYG
+1927 GSFIELDKTNG

-1946 EGVHAGVERVLN
+1946 EGVHAATERVLS
-1958 LPEDQLTPEQLAAK
+1958 LPEDQLTPSQLAAK
-1972 KELVAIYNALKADKS
+1972 KELTAIYEALKADKN
-1987 MPYPEL
+1987 MPYPAL
-1993 VTSLNEFAAEALTSP
+1993 LSSLSEFAAESLTSP
-2008 KLRTYM
+2008 KLRNYM
-2014 QSKPWTLKYMWD
+2014 KTKPWTLKYMWD
-2026 AFKSVILRLLGV
+2026 AFKSAILKLLGV
-2038 KTPTNMSEAAIA
+2038 QTPTNMSEAAIA

-2060 RPTEADMTLD
+2060 RATEADMNLA
-2070 QPRLNRARNSEFDD
+2070 QPRLNRVRDSEFDD
-2084 IVDISN
+2084 IVGISN
-2090 KMVARQ
+2090 KIVARQ
-2096 KTWSESIKVN
+2096 KTWSEKIKVN
-2106 ATGLAFET
+2106 ATGLAAET

-2121 GFERLSKVMDK
+2121 GFERLSKMMDK

-2153 QSAANGALQIVEKVR
+2153 QSAANGAIQIVEKVR
-2168 ADGQKEYL
+2168 GDGRKEYIL
-2176 IESRPGASLR
+2176 ESKAGPSLR
-2186 GVSEILK
+2186 GVAEILR
-2193 GASDVMGGADN
+2193 GAGDAMGGVDN
-2204 ASRAFTSYM
+2204 VSRTFTSYM

-2226 NFSGTI
+2226 NFSGTV

-2239 VLATVEGNKTIK
+2239 VLATVNGNKTIK
-2251 DVFERA
+2251 DIFERA
-2257 RQEYN
+2257 REEYN
-2262 EYNRGLVNFAVSAG
+2262 AYNKGLVNFAVAAG
-2276 AIRKADAEALLKSND
+2276 AMRKADAEMLLKSND

-2309 ENPIRIGNIKEQP
+2309 ENPVRIGNIKEQP
-2322 YLQELVGGD
+2322 YLKELVGGD

-2338 VSSVQN
+2338 TSSVQN
-2344 TNMMVDMALRNLAT
+2344 TNMMVDMGLRNLAT
-2358 KNAVFELKNMD
+2358 KNAVFELVNMD
-2369 MAKITDKAISGP
+2369 MAKITDKATSGT
-2381 DVIKFKVD
+2381 DVVKFKVD

-2394 AQVDT
+2394 AMIDT
-2399 DRAGVPADILVKGM
+2399 DAAGIPADILVKGM

-2419 MPFALRVLAAPASFL
+2419 MPFALRALAAPASFL
-2434 RKAVTATPVYAAR
+2434 RKAVTATPLYAAR

-2457 LLSGADFIPVTGALR
+2457 LLSGADFFPVTGALKE
-2472 QIGSATKGT
+2472 IGSATKGT

-2496 AADITDIMRRIASG
+2496 MEDITDIMRRIASG

-2575 IPFFNAQIQGLNV
+2575 IPFFNAQIQSLNV
-2588 LYKSLF
+2588 LYKALS
-2594 GKMPFN
+2594 GKLPFN
-2600 ERLKVQEKLLTR
+2600 EQLRIREKLLTR
-2612 GLMIAAGTLA
+2612 GFMIAAGTMA

-2633 QNATPEQKYGNWFVR
+2633 KNATPDQKYGNWFVR
-2648 IPGVE
+2648 IPGVDE
-2653 EAVRLPIPFEIG
+2653 PVRLPIPFEIG
-2665 YIFKALPEALYNTM
+2665 YIFKALPEALYNSM
-2679 VNERGGEQAV
+2679 VNERGGEEAV
-2689 QAFRQILLNTIPGGS
+2689 KAFRQILINTIPGGS
-2704 SFGIPQAMRPA
+2704 SYGIPQAMKPA

-2728 DIMSPHEQK
+2728 GIMSPHEEK

-2751 AKSIGAAA
+2751 AKTVGAAA
-2759 GVSPIILEQ
+2759 GVSPIVLEQ

-2774 GSLGLAFLQAISMP
+2774 GSLGLAFLQAVSLP
-2788 FGKSDS
+2788 FAKSDS

-2809 TVFQPNDAG
+2809 GAFQPNDAG

-2824 YDRMNEFSKVKSTVD
+2824 YDRMNEFSKVKDTVD
-2839 DLIERGEKA
+2839 DLLARGEKA
-2848 KALELINTKANEYAA
+2848 KALELINTKARDYEMAEVA
-2863 GEIAHDFTSTM
+2863 QEFTSTM

-2881 RAIRAS
+2881 KAIRAS
-2887 NLTPEQKRE
+2887 NLDGEQKRA
-2896 RLDEIRKIKIRYADT
+2896 RLDEIRKIKIRYAET
-2911 MRGAVDRTVPQ
+2911 VRGAADRIVPP

>member
-1 MPIYKVEG
+1 MPIYSVQG
-9 PDGRIYSVE
+9 PDGRIYDVE
-18 GPPGASPDEV
+18 GPAGAPEEQILAYV
-28 VAFVQANYKQLKP
+28 RAHYQELKP
-41 KEGLGAAASKGLESL
+41 KEGIGAAVGKGLESL
-56 ISSGRTALGALT
+56 ISSGRTAVGALT
-68 GSAEEAAQA
+68 GSPEEAAQA
-77 GLERGEK
+77 GLERGEG
-84 ISQKYADQVSLDKVK
+84 ISKKYADQVSLDKVK
-99 KAYEERGLLP
+99 EAYEKKGVLS
-109 AAGEAISQIPAALA
+109 AAGEAISQIPAAIA

-133 GTARAGAALGSLAGP
+133 GSARAGAALGSFAGP
-148 VGTVVGGLA
+148 AGTVVGGLA
-157 GAAVPSLFQQ
+157 GAALPSLIQQ
-167 FGGNVERQAAE
+167 FGGNIERQAQE
-178 QKARG
+178 QKGRG
-183 EALKI
+183 QPIKI
-188 DTGAAGAAALPQA
+188 DTASAGAAALPQA

-206 GTLIPLGGRLVSKL
+206 GNLIPLGGRLVSKL
-220 TGIPEKALLGKSAAE
+220 TGIPEKALLGKSAE
-235 VTKLADEKL
+235 QVTKLADERL

-278 TDADA
+278 TDASA

-297 APIGAAGR
+297 APMGAAGR

-316 MVRKQEEARVQREEE
+316 MVRKQEEARVQREAEAKTAQEE
-331 AKKAKEEA
+331 AT
-339 DKLEAYKQT
+339 KLEAYKQT
-348 DTYLDEIQQKYTDY
+348 DEYLDEIQQKYTDY
-362 QKQFDELNTKAKVKT
+362 QKQFDDINAKAKVKT

-407 VTDYTAALPRLKARE
+407 VTDYTAALPRLKARD

-445 TVPAPKKF
+445 TVPASKKF
-453 QQKTQAEIDAELA
+453 QPKTQAELDAELA
-466 DVGYYDQQVLTPKE
+466 DVGYYDQQISTPQSRLEAVK
-480 RAAALAAATQTKPPS
+480 TKAPS
-495 AQELLKYANER
+495 AQELVKYANDR

-521 NQEYIEYLLQDPY
+521 NQEYIAYLLQDPY

-544 PLPGLKRNEQ
+544 PLPGLKPNEQ

-570 AEFAARTEDLKTQ
+570 AEFAGRTEDLKTQ
-583 GQKPPVAPAG
+583 AKGQPVGPAG
-593 APGVTSYLEDL
+593 APGVTNYLEDL
-604 DTLDLQRR
+604 DALDFQRR
-612 EGFTDKE
+612 EGLTDQE
-619 VADMANIPRNQ
+619 VADMAKIPRNQ
-630 PFQDQGELFGSPN
+630 PFQDQGELFGSPS

-654 SGDKSRARIAAEL
+654 TGDKSRSRIYAEL
-667 QIAQASRNK
+667 QIAQAASNK
-676 PEIARLKEILADM
+676 PEIARLREILADM

-699 EALDRAYASGNQD
+699 EALDKAYASGNQD

-725 QPRRIARTGQLDQV
+725 EPRRISRTGQLDQA
-739 DLDRMRAEGVPE
+739 DLDRMRAAGVPE
-751 DEINQMLD
+751 DEINRMLD
-759 ASKQSME
+759 ASKQSLE

-772 RMPEKV
+772 QMPEKV

-812 DAARQAVLDSLVKE
+812 DAARQTVLDSLVKE
-826 VEFERGQKLTD
+826 VEFERGEQLTD
-837 QERTAIEREANIEL
+837 QERTAIEREANIQL
-851 RDLITRFGDTRDM
+851 RDLITRFGDTRDI
-864 YDKGTKKQPQ
+864 YNKGTGKQPQ
-874 LTPAQEASGEFTDE
+874 LTPAQEASGEFTGE
-888 AGAPYGFPT
+888 AGEPFGYPT
-897 VESRTQGRRT
+897 QESRTQGRRT

-933 GPGVTRTYAP
+933 GPGVTRTYSP
-943 ETTSPEALLKQLDG
+943 ETATPEALLKQLDG
-957 TLANDKSSPEVRK
+957 TLANDSVTPEVRK

-995 PSRRGTLPTTLAD
+995 PSHRGTLPTTLAN
-1008 DIAQWL
+1008 DIAEWL
-1014 YSVNIGQE
+1014 HSVNIGQE
-1022 SKEYRDRVEERL
+1022 SKEYRDRVEARL

-1070 DKDYSGYKFANYAEF
+1070 DKEYSGYKFANYAEF

-1110 LLDRVRVFAN
+1110 LLDRVRVFSN

-1134 KYDKIRADKEA
+1134 KYDKIRADKEK
-1145 QLEQLQT
+1145 QLDQLQT

-1166 AAQKM
+1166 EAQRM
-1171 LKEAQESQRQLV
+1171 LKEAQENQKTLI

-1195 QYIQA
+1195 QYVKA

-1225 TGKEEAALQ
+1225 TGKETEALQ
-1234 EVLAAKEQLASAIKH
+1234 GVLDAKEKLAEAMKTLSTLSEHKGGVGEQKVKEGQSWGEVLRGLKEAPK
-1249 AYSPVH
+1249 
-1255 KGEPERLEKQ
+1255 
-1265 IAEIKEGISFDE
+1265 
-1277 AFRGIKETKQVLAA
+1277 VLAA

-1308 NQSQS
+1308 NQTQS
-1313 RIVKFL
+1313 RVVKFL

-1325 QMQLQAEIAK
+1325 QMQLQSEIAK
-1335 FDGLSKDMLDAGLEL
+1335 FDGLSQTMIDAGLEL
-1350 TMAKKKQDQ
+1350 TLAKKKQDQ
-1359 SIQNRTELKKVR
+1359 SIQNRTELKKAR
-1371 QEVSTAQ
+1371 QEISTAQ
-1378 KLVEESEKRIAD
+1378 TLIEQSEKRIED
-1390 QEAEVEKIK
+1390 QQAEIDKLK
-1399 GELGVTEYKINH
+1399 SELGVTEYKINH
-1411 RFSEDS
+1411 RFTETS
-1417 TNGRTIRAANTI
+1417 TNGRTIRAATDL
-1429 EQDLVRALGPVADAA
+1429 EKDLVRALGPVADAA
-1444 RNIERTAQNAI
+1444 RNIEKMAQAAI
-1455 NRFLAGRR
+1455 NKFLAGRR

-1469 PETQLDREN
+1469 PETLLDREN
-1478 RDAEVKRIENERNSR
+1478 RDAEMKRIENARNSR
-1493 LASLEGERISFEKR
+1493 LASLEGERISFDNR
-1507 RKLAERLN
+1507 RKLAEKLK
-1515 ATPEAYAELDAV
+1515 ATPEVYAELDAV

-1532 TELEQLVKDEQLIKD
+1532 VELERIAKDERLIKEH
-1547 QIDSAKEKQARATA
+1547 IEKAKEDKKWAIA
-1561 NKIKAEREA
+1561 NKVELEI
-1570 EMDVY
+1570 Y
-1575 SRSIKDY
+1575 SRNITDY
-1582 EALLADVTTMRDQLE
+1582 ETLLADVNTMKDQLQ
-1597 KEKADAEK
+1597 KEKKDAEN
-1605 AKERLGET
+1605 AIERLGEA
-1613 EDTVNQIFSN
+1613 ESTVSTIFSN

-1639 AMSDAT
+1639 AAAEAVD
-1645 QKRLAK
+1645 KRINK
-1651 VEENIKTRTE
+1651 VVENINNRTK
-1661 SSQEKG
+1661 SSQEEG
-1667 ISPELRTSRIKELN
+1667 ISKDLRDSRVKELN

-1686 KQRLLDRLSA
+1686 LKQLMDKRSA
-1696 KTGITRKNIQLG
+1696 KMGITRTDIQTGLV
-1708 TETETV
+1708 TEPV

-1719 LDARKIGPVVKKT
+1719 LDARKIGPVVKDT

-1737 VRTGDVTTAEE
+1737 VRTGDVTTTEE
-1748 RKLSTQNKITQAGQ
+1748 RKLSTQNKIKQAGKP
-1762 TRPVTSKQAQR
+1762 RGITSKQAQR
-1773 QANKD
+1773 QANAD

-1784 TDRLNYLEDLDRRN
+1784 TDRMAYLEDLDRRN
-1798 DAALETATAAGDTAR
+1798 DAALERALADNNTER
-1813 VNKLTG
+1813 VNKLTE
-1819 NQARIAAEI
+1819 NQTKIAEQLEI
-1828 EAKRDELA
+1828 KRDELA
-1836 SLGNI
+1836 ALGNV
-1841 TKIQP
+1841 TAVKP
-1846 STKKLLQLAAI
+1846 TTKKLLQAAAVA
-1857 SSQGP
+1857 SQGP
-1862 ALKDEVDTEKSAAA
+1862 ALQDEVDTEKSAAA
-1876 IMQNISTSTNDEIN
+1876 VMQNISTSTGDEIN
-1890 RAIAE
+1890 RAVAD
-1895 RLKMLLGNTEV
+1895 RLKMLLGNTQV
-1906 RLVDDLRG
+1906 RLVEDLRSDDG
-1914 DNGEAVYGTAASN
+1914 DAVYGTAATD

-1946 EGVHAGVERVLN
+1946 EGVHAGVERTLN
-1958 LPEDQLTPEQLAAK
+1958 LPEDQLTPSQLAAK
-1972 KELVAIYNALKADKS
+1972 KELTDIYNTLKEDKD

-2008 KLRTYM
+2008 KLRAYM
-2014 QSKPWTLKYMWD
+2014 QSKPWTLRYMWD

-2050 AVDRLMTKVP
+2050 AVDRMMTKVP
-2060 RPTEADMTLD
+2060 RATEADFQLE
-2070 QPRLNRARNSEFDD
+2070 PARLNRVRDPSLDD
-2084 IVDISN
+2084 MANIAN
-2090 KMVARQ
+2090 KIVARQ

-2106 ATGLAFET
+2106 ATGLAMET

-2121 GFERLSKVMDK
+2121 GFERLSKLMDK

-2153 QSAANGALQIVEKVR
+2153 QSAANGALQITEKMR
-2168 ADGQKEYL
+2168 ADGQKEY
-2176 IESRPGASLR
+2176 IVESKAGASLR
-2186 GVSEILK
+2186 GVAEILK
-2193 GASDVMGGADN
+2193 QVSGVMGGVDN
-2204 ASRAFTSYM
+2204 ASRSFTSYM

-2226 NFSGTI
+2226 NFSGTV

-2239 VLATVEGNKTIK
+2239 VLATVNGNKQIK

-2257 RQEYN
+2257 REEYN
-2262 EYNRGLVNFAVSAG
+2262 TYNKGLVNFAVAAG
-2276 AIRKADAEALLKSND
+2276 AMRKADAEMLLKSND

-2309 ENPIRIGNIKEQP
+2309 ENPVRIGNIKEQP
-2322 YLQELVGGD
+2322 YLKELVGGD

-2358 KNAVFELKNMD
+2358 KNAVFELKNMN
-2369 MAKITDKAISGP
+2369 MAKITDKAISGT
-2381 DVIKFKVD
+2381 DVVKFKVD

-2394 AQVDT
+2394 ATIDT
-2399 DRAGVPADILVKGM
+2399 DAAGVPADILVKGM

-2419 MPFALRVLAAPASFL
+2419 MPFVLRVLAAPASFL
-2434 RKAVTATPVYAAR
+2434 RKAVTATPLYAAR

-2457 LLSGADFIPVTGALR
+2457 LLSGADFFPVTGALKE
-2472 QIGSATKGT
+2472 IGSATKGT

-2496 AADITDIMRRIASG
+2496 AQDITEIMRRIASG

-2522 SISMEADALSRRAQ
+2522 GISMEADALSRRAQ

-2575 IPFFNAQIQGLNV
+2575 IPFFNAQIQSLNV
-2588 LYKSLF
+2588 LYKALS
-2594 GKMPFN
+2594 GKLPFN
-2600 ERLKVQEKLLTR
+2600 ERLKIQEKLLTR
-2612 GLMIAAGTLA
+2612 GFMIAAGTLA

-2633 QNATPEQKYGNWFVR
+2633 KNATPEQKYGNWFVR
-2648 IPGVE
+2648 IPGVSE
-2653 EAVRLPIPFEIG
+2653 PIRLPIPFEIG
-2665 YIFKALPEALYNTM
+2665 YIFKALPEALYNSM
-2679 VNERGGEQAV
+2679 VNQRGGEEAV

-2704 SFGIPQAMRPA
+2704 SYGIPQGMKGM

-2722 SFYTGR
+2722 SFFTGR
-2728 DIMSPHEQK
+2728 GIMSPHEEK

-2751 AKSIGAAA
+2751 AKSVGAAA
-2759 GVSPIILEQ
+2759 GVSPIVLEH
-2768 LVQGYT
+2768 LVQSYT
-2774 GSLGLAFLQAISMP
+2774 GTMGLAFLQAVSMP
-2788 FGKSDS
+2788 FNKSES

-2809 TVFQPNDAG
+2809 GAFQPNDAG

-2824 YDRMNEFSKVKSTVD
+2824 YNRMDEFAKVKASVD
-2839 DLIERGEKA
+2839 NLLERGEKA
-2848 KALELINTKANEYAA
+2848 KALELINTKAKQYEA

-2874 GELTQYE
+2874 AEMSQYE

-2887 NLTPEQKRE
+2887 NLDGEKKRE
-2896 RLDEIRKIKIRYADT
+2896 RLDEIRKIKIKYAET
-2911 MRGAVDRTVPQ
+2911 MRGAVDRIVPP

>member
-56 ISSGRTALGALT
+56 ISSGRTAFGALT

-188 DTGAAGAAALPQA
+188 DTGAAGAAAVPQA

-220 TGIPEKALLGKSAAE
+220 TGIPEKALFGKSAAE

-331 AKKAKEEA
+331 AKKTQEEA
-339 DKLEAYKQT
+339 DKLEAQKQT
-348 DTYLDEIQQKYTDY
+348 PEYAAELGQRYDALLAQYQQKRGDLKKPNKDTGTPEEWAVYKEN
-362 QKQFDELNTKAKVKT
+362 QAEVNSLREQLKELTPEYRRTK
-377 DANDFAGIE
+377 GM
-386 AKREARKQLAEFKQS
+386 REQLAEQAVKDA
-401 EDFKSV
+401 E
-407 VTDYTAALPRLKARE
+407 KARI
-422 QQRAKA
+422 AGM
-428 EADAKV
+428 
-434 SPYDYMLDQTD
+434 SPYDYMMEQTD
-445 TVPAPKKF
+445 TVAESKKKGTV
-453 QQKTQAEIDAELA
+453 KTQEELSA
-466 DVGYYDQQVLTPKE
+466 DLANIGYYEQQILTPKE

-495 AQELLKYANER
+495 AQDITKYANDR
-506 MRLAESQTAGNKQAD
+506 MRLAESQTSGNKQAHVD
-521 NQEYIEYLLQDPY
+521 DYIAYLLQDPY

-544 PLPGLKRNEQ
+544 PLPGLKTNEQ
-554 DTIRRAL
+554 DTLRRLL
-561 GKELDKQTK
+561 GKELDKQAK
-570 AEFAARTEDLKTQ
+570 AEFAARTEDLKIQ
-583 GQKPPVAPAG
+583 GEKPPVAPAG

-630 PFQDQGELFGSPN
+630 PFQDQGELFGSPS
-643 LRSGIQRGTLP
+643 LRSGVQRGTLP
-654 SGDKSRARIAAEL
+654 AADKSRARIAAEL

-725 QPRRIARTGQLDQV
+725 QPRRISRTGQLDQV

-751 DEINQMLD
+751 DEINRMLD
-759 ASKQSME
+759 ESKQSME

-812 DAARQAVLDSLVKE
+812 DAARQKVVDSLVKE

-837 QERTAIEREANIEL
+837 QERIAVEREANIEL

-864 YDKGTKKQPQ
+864 YNKGTSKEPQ
-874 LTPAQEASGEFTDE
+874 LTPAQELSGEFTNE
-888 AGAPYGFPT
+888 AGYPFGYPSR
-897 VESRTQGRRT
+897 ESRTQGRRT

-957 TLANDKSSPEVRK
+957 TLANDKTSPEVRK

-1008 DIAQWL
+1008 DISQWL
-1014 YSVNIGQE
+1014 YSVSIGQE
-1022 SKEYRDRVEERL
+1022 SKEFRDRVEARL

-1070 DKDYSGYKFANYAEF
+1070 DKEYSGYKFANYAEF

-1110 LLDRVRVFAN
+1110 LLDRVRVFSN
-1120 KAAALRKQSDAMVE
+1120 KAAALRKQSDALVE

-1145 QLEQLQT
+1145 QIAEIDS
-1152 MNAGDLAQQKRELE
+1152 MNSVALARENKELLE
-1166 AAQKM
+1166 AQRM
-1171 LKEAQESQRQLV
+1171 LKEAQESQRQLI

-1234 EVLAAKEQLASAIKH
+1234 EVLKAKEQLAEAIKTLNTL
-1249 AYSPVH
+1249 SVF
-1255 KGEPERLEKQ
+1255 KGGVEEQKV
-1265 IAEIKEGISFDE
+1265 KEGQTWADVLRGLKE
-1277 AFRGIKETKQVLAA
+1277 APKILAA
-1291 QQAVIDAT
+1291 QQAIIDAT

-1308 NQSQS
+1308 NQTQS

-1319 DQDLNL
+1319 DKDLDL

-1350 TMAKKKQDQ
+1350 TLAKNTQDR
-1359 SIQNRTELKKVR
+1359 SVQNRNELKKAR
-1371 QEVSTAQ
+1371 EEISTAQ
-1378 KLVEESEKRIAD
+1378 KIIEESEKRIAD
-1390 QEAEVEKIK
+1390 QQAETDKLLAK
-1399 GELGVTEYKINH
+1399 LGVVEYKNNH
-1411 RFSEDS
+1411 RFTEDS
-1417 TNGRTIRAANTI
+1417 TNGRTIRAATVA
-1429 EQDLVRALGPVADAA
+1429 EEELVRTLGPVADAA
-1444 RNIERTAQNAI
+1444 RNIEKTAQNAI
-1455 NRFLAGRR
+1455 NKFLAGRR

-1478 RDAEVKRIENERNSR
+1478 RDAEVRRIENARNSR
-1493 LASLEGERISFEKR
+1493 LASLEGERISFDKR

-1515 ATPEAYAELDAV
+1515 ATPEVYAQLDAV

-1532 TELEQLVKDEQLIKD
+1532 TELEQLVKDERLIKEH
-1547 QIDSAKEKQARATA
+1547 IAKAKEDKKWAIA
-1561 NKIKAEREA
+1561 NKVELEI
-1570 EMDVY
+1570 Y
-1575 SRSIKDY
+1575 SRNITDY
-1582 EALLADVTTMRDQLE
+1582 EAMLGDVTKMRDQLE
-1597 KEKADAEK
+1597 KEKKDAEN
-1605 AKERLGET
+1605 AIERLKEA

-1645 QKRLAK
+1645 QKRLDK
-1651 VEENIKTRTE
+1651 VEQNIKTRTE
-1661 SSQEKG
+1661 SSQESG
-1667 ISPELRTSRIKELN
+1667 ISPELRTSRVKELN

-1708 TETETV
+1708 TETESV

-1719 LDARKIGPVVKKT
+1719 LDQRKIGPVVKKT

-1737 VRTGDVTTAEE
+1737 VRTGDVTTTEE
-1748 RKLSTQNKITQAGQ
+1748 RKLSTQNKITQAGK

-1773 QANKD
+1773 EANKD

-1784 TDRLNYLEDLDRRN
+1784 TDRMNYLEDLDRRN
-1798 DAALETATAAGDTAR
+1798 DAALEAATAANDTKR
-1813 VNKLTG
+1813 IETLTN
-1819 NQARIAAEI
+1819 NQTRIAEQL
-1828 EAKRDELA
+1828 EAKREELA
-1836 SLGNI
+1836 GLGNV
-1841 TKIQP
+1841 TRIQP
-1846 STKKLLQLAAI
+1846 STKRLMQAAAVA
-1857 SSQGP
+1857 SQGP

-1876 IMQNISTSTNDEIN
+1876 IMQNISTSTKDDIN

-2153 QSAANGALQIVEKVR
+2153 QSAANGALQLVKKTR
-2168 ADGQKEYL
+2168 ADGQNEYL

-2193 GASDVMGGADN
+2193 GASDAMGGVDN
-2204 ASRAFTSYM
+2204 ASRTFTSYM

-2239 VLATVEGNKTIK
+2239 VLATVNGNKTIK

-2257 RQEYN
+2257 REEYN
-2262 EYNRGLVNFAVSAG
+2262 TYNRGLVNFATATG
-2276 AIRKADAEALLKSND
+2276 ALRKADAEALLKSDD

-2358 KNAVFELKNMD
+2358 KNAVWELKHMN
-2369 MAKITDKAISGP
+2369 MAKITDKAISGAN
-2381 DVIKFKVD
+2381 VVKFKED

-2394 AQVDT
+2394 AMIDT
-2399 DRAGVPADILVKGM
+2399 GDPEMPADILVKGM

-2457 LLSGADFIPVTGALR
+2457 LLSGADFFPVTGALR

-2588 LYKSLF
+2588 LYKAMT

-2774 GSLGLAFLQAISMP
+2774 GSVGLAFLQAVSMP

>member
-1 MPIYKVEG
+1 M
-9 PDGRIYSVE
+9 
-18 GPPGASPDEV
+18 
-28 VAFVQANYKQLKP
+28 
-41 KEGLGAAASKGLESL
+41 
-56 ISSGRTALGALT
+56 
-68 GSAEEAAQA
+68 
-77 GLERGEK
+77 RG
-84 ISQKYADQVSLDKVK
+84 
-99 KAYEERGLLP
+99 
-109 AAGEAISQIPAALA
+109 
-123 EQAPNLAATF
+123 
-133 GTARAGAALGSLAGP
+133 
-148 VGTVVGGLA
+148 
-157 GAAVPSLFQQ
+157 
-167 FGGNVERQAAE
+167 
-178 QKARG
+178 
-183 EALKI
+183 
-188 DTGAAGAAALPQA
+188 
-201 ALDVA
+201 
-206 GTLIPLGGRLVSKL
+206 
-220 TGIPEKALLGKSAAE
+220 
-235 VTKLADEKL
+235 
-244 LATLAKG
+244 
-251 TATGA
+251 
-256 LAEIPTEI
+256 
-264 TQQMLERAQAGLSL
+264 
-278 TDADA
+278 
-283 LKEYG
+283 
-288 ETAYQVGLL
+288 
-297 APIGAAGR
+297 
-305 LSERAGARGEV
+305 
-316 MVRKQEEARVQREEE
+316 
-331 AKKAKEEA
+331 
-339 DKLEAYKQT
+339 
-348 DTYLDEIQQKYTDY
+348 
-362 QKQFDELNTKAKVKT
+362 
-377 DANDFAGIE
+377 
-386 AKREARKQLAEFKQS
+386 
-401 EDFKSV
+401 
-407 VTDYTAALPRLKARE
+407 
-422 QQRAKA
+422 
-428 EADAKV
+428 
-434 SPYDYMLDQTD
+434 
-445 TVPAPKKF
+445 
-453 QQKTQAEIDAELA
+453 
-466 DVGYYDQQVLTPKE
+466 
-480 RAAALAAATQTKPPS
+480 
-495 AQELLKYANER
+495 
-506 MRLAESQTAGNKQAD
+506 
-521 NQEYIEYLLQDPY
+521 
-534 RARLIVDQNL
+534 
-544 PLPGLKRNEQ
+544 
-554 DTIRRAL
+554 
-561 GKELDKQTK
+561 
-570 AEFAARTEDLKTQ
+570 
-583 GQKPPVAPAG
+583 
-593 APGVTSYLEDL
+593 
-604 DTLDLQRR
+604 
-612 EGFTDKE
+612 
-619 VADMANIPRNQ
+619 
-630 PFQDQGELFGSPN
+630 
-643 LRSGIQRGTLP
+643 
-654 SGDKSRARIAAEL
+654 
-667 QIAQASRNK
+667 
-676 PEIARLKEILADM
+676 
-689 DAKRERQQQM
+689 
-699 EALDRAYASGNQD
+699 
-712 EIKRLT
+712 
-718 AELGVEG
+718 
-725 QPRRIARTGQLDQV
+725 
-739 DLDRMRAEGVPE
+739 
-751 DEINQMLD
+751 
-759 ASKQSME
+759 
-766 TTLGGT
+766 
-772 RMPEKV
+772 
-778 AQRQAV
+778 
-784 ADAREEAYADVV
+784 
-796 RIVSRYNKG
+796 
-805 RAKQEEL
+805 
-812 DAARQAVLDSLVKE
+812 
-826 VEFERGQKLTD
+826 
-837 QERTAIEREANIEL
+837 
-851 RDLITRFGDTRDM
+851 
-864 YDKGTKKQPQ
+864 
-874 LTPAQEASGEFTDE
+874 
-888 AGAPYGFPT
+888 
-897 VESRTQGRRT
+897 
-907 FGNPYA
+907 
-913 AAMAIQEGLD
+913 
-923 QIRDRYISPE
+923 
-933 GPGVTRTYAP
+933 
-943 ETTSPEALLKQLDG
+943 
-957 TLANDKSSPEVRK
+957 
-970 LAARIGDNWREV
+970 
-982 QANAAVGEETALP
+982 
-995 PSRRGTLPTTLAD
+995 
-1008 DIAQWL
+1008 
-1014 YSVNIGQE
+1014 
-1022 SKEYRDRVEERL
+1022 
-1034 DAIERAK
+1034 
-1041 LSETDVQTRETAWGT
+1041 
-1056 AAKPVTAIQEDLFS
+1056 
-1070 DKDYSGYKFANYAEF
+1070 
-1085 DKFLGSD
+1085 
-1092 ALQQM
+1092 
-1097 RSAIGL
+1097 
-1103 GRPTLTR
+1103 
-1110 LLDRVRVFAN
+1110 
-1120 KAAALRKQSDAMVE
+1120 
-1134 KYDKIRADKEA
+1134 
-1145 QLEQLQT
+1145 
-1152 MNAGDLAQQKRELE
+1152 
-1166 AAQKM
+1166 
-1171 LKEAQESQRQLV
+1171 
-1183 NRLDSELFGLQA
+1183 
-1195 QYIQA
+1195 
-1200 ATALE
+1200 
-1205 FSIKTSEDI
+1205 
-1214 TKAIAANVNNF
+1214 
-1225 TGKEEAALQ
+1225 
-1234 EVLAAKEQLASAIKH
+1234 
-1249 AYSPVH
+1249 
-1255 KGEPERLEKQ
+1255 
-1265 IAEIKEGISFDE
+1265 
-1277 AFRGIKETKQVLAA
+1277 
-1291 QQAVIDAT
+1291 
-1299 TKWRRLYAL
+1299 
-1308 NQSQS
+1308 
-1313 RIVKFL
+1313 
-1319 DQDLNL
+1319 
-1325 QMQLQAEIAK
+1325 
-1335 FDGLSKDMLDAGLEL
+1335 
-1350 TMAKKKQDQ
+1350 
-1359 SIQNRTELKKVR
+1359 
-1371 QEVSTAQ
+1371 
-1378 KLVEESEKRIAD
+1378 
-1390 QEAEVEKIK
+1390 
-1399 GELGVTEYKINH
+1399 
-1411 RFSEDS
+1411 
-1417 TNGRTIRAANTI
+1417 
-1429 EQDLVRALGPVADAA
+1429 
-1444 RNIERTAQNAI
+1444 
-1455 NRFLAGRR
+1455 
-1463 EGFPVT
+1463 
-1469 PETQLDREN
+1469 
-1478 RDAEVKRIENERNSR
+1478 
-1493 LASLEGERISFEKR
+1493 
-1507 RKLAERLN
+1507 
-1515 ATPEAYAELDAV
+1515 
-1527 IDQAN
+1527 
-1532 TELEQLVKDEQLIKD
+1532 
-1547 QIDSAKEKQARATA
+1547 
-1561 NKIKAEREA
+1561 
-1570 EMDVY
+1570 
-1575 SRSIKDY
+1575 
-1582 EALLADVTTMRDQLE
+1582 QLE
-1597 KEKADAEK
+1597 KEKKDAED
-1605 AKERLGET
+1605 AKERLGDAEQT
-1613 EDTVNQIFSN
+1613 ISRIFSN

-1639 AMSDAT
+1639 AVMESA

-1651 VEENIKTRTE
+1651 VEENIKNRTT
-1661 SSQEKG
+1661 SSQEAG

-1686 KQRLLDRLSA
+1686 KQQLLDKLSA
-1696 KTGITRKNIQLG
+1696 QTGITRKNIQLG
-1708 TETETV
+1708 TETESV
-1714 IPGTR
+1714 LPGTR

-1737 VRTGDVTTAEE
+1737 VRTGDVTTTEE

-1846 STKKLLQLAAI
+1846 STKKLLQLAAT

-1876 IMQNISTSTNDEIN
+1876 IMQNISTSTKDDIN

-2457 LLSGADFIPVTGALR
+2457 LLSGADFFPVTGALR

-2588 LYKSLF
+2588 LYKAMT

-2774 GSLGLAFLQAISMP
+2774 GSMGLAFLQAVSMP

>member
-28 VAFVQANYKQLKP
+28 VAFVRANYQQLKP
-41 KEGLGAAASKGLESL
+41 KEGLGAAVGKGLESL
-56 ISSGRTALGALT
+56 ISSGRTAFGALT

-84 ISQKYADQVSLDKVK
+84 ISKKYADQVSLDKVK

-109 AAGEAISQIPAALA
+109 AAGEAISQIPAAIA

-133 GTARAGAALGSLAGP
+133 GSARAGAALGSLAGP

-167 FGGNVERQAAE
+167 FGGNIERQAAE

-183 EALKI
+183 EQIAI
-188 DTGAAGAAALPQA
+188 DRGAAGAAAVPQA

-235 VTKLADEKL
+235 VTKLADERL

-316 MVRKQEEARVQREEE
+316 MVRKQEEARAQREEE
-331 AKKAKEEA
+331 AKQKAEA
-339 DKLEAYKQT
+339 AAKDAEAT
-348 DTYLDEIQQKYTDY
+348 AAE
-362 QKQFDELNTKAKVKT
+362 
-377 DANDFAGIE
+377 
-386 AKREARKQLAEFKQS
+386 EARKQTIPYAMEFGQKYEDLLAQYQAKRKELKTPGKDATPEEKAEYAERQAEVKALYQQLNEQTPEYRRTKGLRAEGLAKAA
-401 EDFKSV
+401 ED
-407 VTDYTAALPRLKARE
+407 AEKARIAGLSPE
-422 QQRAKA
+422 EYALEQANKQEQVAGVSGKAKPADVGIESPFTPPPGAAEKYMRERIALAQQQVPEQGKTAYVDYFMTDPLMARHIVENQLPIPGLNASQQRATRGA
-428 EADAKV
+428 
-434 SPYDYMLDQTD
+434 M
-445 TVPAPKKF
+445 
-453 QQKTQAEIDAELA
+453 
-466 DVGYYDQQVLTPKE
+466 
-480 RAAALAAATQTKPPS
+480 ALQ
-495 AQELLKYANER
+495 L
-506 MRLAESQTAGNKQAD
+506 
-521 NQEYIEYLLQDPY
+521 
-534 RARLIVDQNL
+534 
-544 PLPGLKRNEQ
+544 
-554 DTIRRAL
+554 
-561 GKELDKQTK
+561 KELDKK
-570 AEFAARTEDLKTQ
+570 AAAAARAATASAQQRIGTVEEEEAAALESQRTMREEATAEEDTARAQ
-583 GQKPPVAPAG
+583 
-593 APGVTSYLEDL
+593 T
-604 DTLDLQRR
+604 
-612 EGFTDKE
+612 

-630 PFQDQGELFGSPN
+630 PFQDQGELFGSPS

-654 SGDKSRARIAAEL
+654 AGDKSRARIAAEL

-751 DEINQMLD
+751 DEINRMLD
-759 ASKQSME
+759 LSKQSME

-784 ADAREEAYADVV
+784 SDAREEAYADVV

-812 DAARQAVLDSLVKE
+812 DAARQAVVDSLVKE
-826 VEFERGQKLTD
+826 VEFERGRQLTD
-837 QERTAIEREANIEL
+837 QEREAIAREANIEL

-864 YDKGTKKQPQ
+864 YDKGTKEKP
-874 LTPAQEASGEFTDE
+874 LMTPAQELSGEFTDE
-888 AGAPYGFPT
+888 AGAPYGYPT
-897 VESRTQGRRT
+897 KESRTPGRRT

-1070 DKDYSGYKFANYAEF
+1070 DKDYSGYKFNNYAEF

-1120 KAAALRKQSDAMVE
+1120 KAAALRKQSDALVE
-1134 KYDKIRADKEA
+1134 KYDKLRADKEA
-1145 QLEQLQT
+1145 QIAEIDS
-1152 MNAGDLAQQKRELE
+1152 MNSADLARENKELLE
-1166 AAQKM
+1166 AQRM

-1234 EVLAAKEQLASAIKH
+1234 EVLKAKEQLAEAIKTLNTL
-1249 AYSPVH
+1249 SVH
-1255 KGEPERLEKQ
+1255 KGGVGEQKV
-1265 IAEIKEGISFDE
+1265 KEGQSWDDVLRGLKE
-1277 AFRGIKETKQVLAA
+1277 APKVLAA
-1291 QQAVIDAT
+1291 QQAIIDAT

-1308 NQSQS
+1308 NQTQS

-1319 DQDLNL
+1319 DRDLDL

-1335 FDGLSKDMLDAGLEL
+1335 FDGLSKDMLNAGLEL
-1350 TMAKKKQDQ
+1350 TLAKNTQDR
-1359 SIQNRTELKKVR
+1359 SVQNRTQLKKAR
-1371 QEVSTAQ
+1371 EEISTAQ
-1378 KLVEESEKRIAD
+1378 KIIEESEKRIAD
-1390 QEAEVEKIK
+1390 QQAETDKLLAQ
-1399 GELGVTEYKINH
+1399 LGVTEYKINH
-1411 RFSEDS
+1411 RFTEDS
-1417 TNGRTIRAANTI
+1417 TNGRTIRAATVA
-1429 EQDLVRALGPVADAA
+1429 EEELVRTLGPVADAA

-1455 NRFLAGRR
+1455 NKFLAGRR

-1515 ATPEAYAELDAV
+1515 ATPEVYAELDA
-1527 IDQAN
+1527 IIAQAN
-1532 TELEQLVKDEQLIKD
+1532 TELEQLVKDERLIKAH
-1547 QIDSAKEKQARATA
+1547 IEKAKEDKKWAIA
-1561 NKIKAEREA
+1561 NKVELEI
-1570 EMDVY
+1570 Y
-1575 SRSIKDY
+1575 SRNITDY
-1582 EALLADVTTMRDQLE
+1582 EAMLGDVTKMRDQLE

-1605 AKERLGET
+1605 AIERLSEA

-1639 AMSDAT
+1639 AMSAAT
-1645 QKRLAK
+1645 EKRLAK
-1651 VEENIKTRTE
+1651 VEQNIKTRTE
-1661 SSQEKG
+1661 SSQESG
-1667 ISPELRTSRIKELN
+1667 ISPELRTSRVKELN

-1719 LDARKIGPVVKKT
+1719 LEPRKIGPVVKKT

-1737 VRTGDVTTAEE
+1737 VRTGDVTTTEE

-1798 DAALETATAAGDTAR
+1798 DAALEAATAAGNTER
-1813 VNKLTG
+1813 IKTLTN
-1819 NQARIAAEI
+1819 NQTRIAEQL
-1828 EAKRDELA
+1828 EAKREELA
-1836 SLGNI
+1836 GLGNV
-1841 TKIQP
+1841 TRIQP
-1846 STKKLLQLAAI
+1846 STKRLMQAAAVA
-1857 SSQGP
+1857 SQGP
-1862 ALKDEVDTEKSAAA
+1862 ALQDEVDTEKSAAA
-1876 IMQNISTSTNDEIN
+1876 IMQNISTSTKDEIN
-1890 RAIAE
+1890 RAVAE

-1914 DNGEAVYGTAASN
+1914 DNGEAVYGTAATD

-2060 RPTEADMTLD
+2060 RATEADMQL
-2070 QPRLNRARNSEFDD
+2070 QPARLNRARNSEFDD

-2096 KTWSESIKVN
+2096 KTWSERIKVN

-2153 QSAANGALQIVEKVR
+2153 QSAANGALQIVEKIR

-2186 GVSEILK
+2186 GVAEILK
-2193 GASDVMGGADN
+2193 GAADAMGGVDS

-2218 KRVGLDKL
+2218 QRVGLDKL

-2232 TQAELDR
+2232 TQAELDK
-2239 VLATVEGNKTIK
+2239 VLSTVNGNKTLK

-2257 RQEYN
+2257 REEYN
-2262 EYNRGLVNFAVSAG
+2262 TYNKGLVNFAVAAG
-2276 AIRKADAEALLKSND
+2276 AIRKADAEVLLKSND

-2358 KNAVFELKNMD
+2358 KNAVFELKSMN
-2369 MAKITDKAISGP
+2369 MAKITEKAISGP

-2399 DRAGVPADILVKGM
+2399 DAAGVPADILVKGM

-2457 LLSGADFIPVTGALR
+2457 LLSGADFLPVMGALG

-2545 SEMEATYMALE
+2545 SEMEATYMSLE

-2588 LYKSLF
+2588 LYKAMT
-2594 GKMPFN
+2594 GKLPFN
-2600 ERLKVQEKLLTR
+2600 ERLKIQEKLLTR

-2622 YAAMMQDDEAY
+2622 YAAAMQDDEAY
-2633 QNATPEQKYGNWFVR
+2633 KNATPDQKYGNWFVR

-2653 EAVRLPIPFEIG
+2653 EPLKLPIPFEIG
-2665 YIFKALPEALYNTM
+2665 YIFKALPEALYNSM
-2679 VNERGGEQAV
+2679 VNERGGEEAV
-2689 QAFRQILLNTIPGGS
+2689 KAFRQILINTIPGGS
-2704 SFGIPQAMRPA
+2704 SYGIPQAMRPA

-2728 DIMSPHEQK
+2728 DIMSAHEQK

-2751 AKSIGAAA
+2751 AKTVGAAA
-2759 GVSPIILEQ
+2759 GVSPIVLEQ

-2774 GSLGLAFLQAISMP
+2774 GSMGLAFLQAVSMP

-2794 PEKAFKRLSEMPVVG
+2794 PEKAFKRLSEMPVIG
-2809 TVFQPNDAG
+2809 TAFQPNDAG

-2824 YDRMNEFSKVKSTVD
+2824 YDRMKEFSEVKSTVD
-2839 DLIERGEKA
+2839 DLLERGEKA
-2848 KALELINTKANEYAA
+2848 KAMELINTKANQYAA
-2863 GEIAHDFTSTM
+2863 GEIAHEFTSTM

-2887 NLTPEQKRE
+2887 NLTPEQKRQQ
-2896 RLDEIRKIKIRYADT
+2896 LDEIRKVKIRYAET
-2911 MRGAVDRTVPQ
+2911 MRVAVDKTIPQ

>member
-28 VAFVQANYKQLKP
+28 VAFVRANYQQLKP

-56 ISSGRTALGALT
+56 ISSGRTAFGALT

-84 ISQKYADQVSLDKVK
+84 ISKKYADQVSLDKVK

-109 AAGEAISQIPAALA
+109 AAGEVISQIPAALA

-133 GTARAGAALGSLAGP
+133 GSARAGAALGSLAGP

-183 EALKI
+183 EKI
-188 DTGAAGAAALPQA
+188 AIDRGAAGAAAVPQA

-220 TGIPEKALLGKSAAE
+220 TGIPEKALFGRSAAE
-235 VTKLADEKL
+235 ATKLADERL

-278 TDADA
+278 SDADA

-316 MVRKQEEARVQREEE
+316 MVRKQEEARAQRAEE
-331 AKKAKEEA
+331 AKKTQEEA

-348 DTYLDEIQQKYTDY
+348 DEYLDGLQKKYSDY
-362 QKQFDELNTKAKVKT
+362 QTQFADLNAKAKART
-377 DANDFAGIE
+377 EATDFAGIA
-386 AKREARKQLAEFKQS
+386 AKQEARKQLAELRQS
-401 EDFKSV
+401 EEFKNLGAE
-407 VTDYTAALPRLKARE
+407 YNQALPRLQALAKRRE
-422 QQRAKA
+422 
-428 EADAKV
+428 DALV
-434 SPYDYMLDQTD
+434 SPYDYMLEQTSE
-445 TVPAPKKF
+445 VPGEPKKKGPV
-453 QQKTQAEIDAELA
+453 KTQAEIEADLAEI
-466 DVGYYDQQVLTPKE
+466 GYYDQQILTPKE
-480 RAAALAAATQTKPPS
+480 KAAAAETKPPA
-495 AQELLKYANER
+495 AQELVKYANDR

-521 NQEYIEYLLQDPY
+521 NQEYIAYLLQDPY

-544 PLPGLKRNEQ
+544 PLPGLKPNEQ

-570 AEFAARTEDLKTQ
+570 AELAARTEDLETQ

-593 APGVTSYLEDL
+593 APGVTGYLEDL
-604 DTLDLQRR
+604 DTIDQQRR

-630 PFQDQGELFGSPN
+630 PFQDQGELFGSPS

-654 SGDKSRARIAAEL
+654 AGDKSRARIAAEL

-784 ADAREEAYADVV
+784 SDAREEAYADVV

-812 DAARQAVLDSLVKE
+812 DAARQAVVDSLVKE
-826 VEFERGQKLTD
+826 VEFERGRQLTD
-837 QERTAIEREANIEL
+837 QEREAIAREANIEL

-864 YDKGTKKQPQ
+864 YDKGTKEKPQ
-874 LTPAQEASGEFTDE
+874 MTPAQELSGDFTDE
-888 AGAPYGFPT
+888 AGAPYGYPT
-897 VESRTQGRRT
+897 KESRTPGRRT

-933 GPGVTRTYAP
+933 GPGVTRTYSP

-957 TLANDKSSPEVRK
+957 ALANDKSSPEVRK

-1014 YSVNIGQE
+1014 YSVSIGQE
-1022 SKEYRDRVEERL
+1022 SKEYKDRVEERL

-1070 DKDYSGYKFANYAEF
+1070 DKDYSGYKFNNYAEF

-1120 KAAALRKQSDAMVE
+1120 KAAALRKQSDALVE
-1134 KYDKIRADKEA
+1134 KYDKLRADKEA
-1145 QLEQLQT
+1145 QIAEIDS
-1152 MNAGDLAQQKRELE
+1152 MNSADLARENKALLE
-1166 AAQKM
+1166 AQRM

-1183 NRLDSELFGLQA
+1183 SRLDSELFGLQA

-1234 EVLAAKEQLASAIKH
+1234 EVLKAKEQLAEAIKTLNTL
-1249 AYSPVH
+1249 SVH
-1255 KGEPERLEKQ
+1255 KGGVGEQKV
-1265 IAEIKEGISFDE
+1265 KEGQSWDDVLRGLKE
-1277 AFRGIKETKQVLAA
+1277 APKVLAA
-1291 QQAVIDAT
+1291 QQAIIDAT

-1308 NQSQS
+1308 NQAQS

-1319 DQDLNL
+1319 DKDLDL

-1350 TMAKKKQDQ
+1350 TLAKNTQDR
-1359 SIQNRTELKKVR
+1359 SVQNRTQLKKAR
-1371 QEVSTAQ
+1371 EEISTAQ
-1378 KLVEESEKRIAD
+1378 KLIEESEKRIAD
-1390 QEAEVEKIK
+1390 QQAETDKLLAQ
-1399 GELGVTEYKINH
+1399 LGVTSYKINH
-1411 RFSEDS
+1411 RFTEDS
-1417 TNGRTIRAANTI
+1417 SNGRTIRAATVA
-1429 EQDLVRALGPVADAA
+1429 EEELVRTLGPVADAA
-1444 RNIERTAQNAI
+1444 RNIEKTAQNAI
-1455 NRFLAGRR
+1455 NKFLAGRR

-1478 RDAEVKRIENERNSR
+1478 RDAEVRRIENARNSR

-1515 ATPEAYAELDAV
+1515 ATPEVYAELDAI

-1532 TELEQLVKDEQLIKD
+1532 TELEQLVKDERLIKAH
-1547 QIDSAKEKQARATA
+1547 IEKAKEDKKWAIA
-1561 NKIKAEREA
+1561 NKVELEI
-1570 EMDVY
+1570 Y
-1575 SRSIKDY
+1575 SRNITDY
-1582 EALLADVTTMRDQLE
+1582 EAMLGDVTKMRDQLE

-1605 AKERLGET
+1605 AIERLSEA

-1651 VEENIKTRTE
+1651 VEANIKTRTE

-1667 ISPELRTSRIKELN
+1667 ISPELRTSRVKELN

-1719 LDARKIGPVVKKT
+1719 LEPRKIGPVVKKT

-1737 VRTGDVTTAEE
+1737 VRTGDVATAEE
-1748 RKLSTQNKITQAGQ
+1748 RKLSTQNKVTQSGK

-1773 QANKD
+1773 EANKD

-1784 TDRLNYLEDLDRRN
+1784 TDRMNYLEDLDRRN
-1798 DAALETATAAGDTAR
+1798 DAALEAATAAGDTER
-1813 VNKLTG
+1813 VKTLTN
-1819 NQARIAAEI
+1819 NQTRIAEQL
-1828 EAKRDELA
+1828 EAKREELA
-1836 SLGNI
+1836 GLGNV
-1841 TKIQP
+1841 TRIQP
-1846 STKKLLQLAAI
+1846 STKRLMQAAAVA
-1857 SSQGP
+1857 SQGP
-1862 ALKDEVDTEKSAAA
+1862 ALKDEVDTEQSAAA
-1876 IMQNISTSTNDEIN
+1876 IMQNISTSTKDDIN
-1890 RAIAE
+1890 RAVAE

-1914 DNGEAVYGTAASN
+1914 DNGEAVYGTAATD

-2060 RPTEADMTLD
+2060 RATEADMQL
-2070 QPRLNRARNSEFDD
+2070 QPARLNRARNSEFDD

-2096 KTWSESIKVN
+2096 KTWSERIKVN

-2153 QSAANGALQIVEKVR
+2153 QSAANGALQIVEKTR

-2193 GASDVMGGADN
+2193 GAADAMGGVDS

-2218 KRVGLDKL
+2218 QRVGLDKL

-2232 TQAELDR
+2232 TQAELDK
-2239 VLATVEGNKTIK
+2239 VLSTVNGNKTLK

-2257 RQEYN
+2257 REEYN
-2262 EYNRGLVNFAVSAG
+2262 TYNRGLVNFAVSAG
-2276 AIRKADAEALLKSND
+2276 AIRKADAEALLKSDD

-2358 KNAVFELKNMD
+2358 KNAVFELKNMN
-2369 MAKITDKAISGP
+2369 MAKITEKAISGP

-2399 DRAGVPADILVKGM
+2399 DAAGVPADILVKGM

-2457 LLSGADFIPVTGALR
+2457 LLSGADFFPVTGALR
-2472 QIGSATKGT
+2472 EIGSATKGT
-2481 LESRGITGGQVFTGG
+2481 LESRGVTGGQVFTGG

-2522 SISMEADALSRRAQ
+2522 SLSMEADALSRRAQ

-2545 SEMEATYMALE
+2545 SEMEATYMSLE

-2566 PSIHMANSL
+2566 PSIHMANAL

-2588 LYKSLF
+2588 LYKAMT
-2594 GKMPFN
+2594 GKLPFN
-2600 ERLKVQEKLLTR
+2600 ERLKIQEKLLTR

-2622 YAAMMQDDEAY
+2622 YAAAMQDDEAY
-2633 QNATPEQKYGNWFVR
+2633 KNATPDQKYGNWFVR

-2653 EAVRLPIPFEIG
+2653 EPLKLPIPFEIG
-2665 YIFKALPEALYNTM
+2665 YIFKALPEALYNSM
-2679 VNERGGEQAV
+2679 VNERGGEEAV
-2689 QAFRQILLNTIPGGS
+2689 KAFRQILINTIPGGS
-2704 SFGIPQAMRPA
+2704 SYGIPQAMRPA

-2728 DIMSPHEQK
+2728 DIMSAHEQK

-2751 AKSIGAAA
+2751 AKTVGAAA
-2759 GVSPIILEQ
+2759 GVSPIVLEQ

-2774 GSLGLAFLQAISMP
+2774 GSMGLAFLQAVSMP

-2794 PEKAFKRLSEMPVVG
+2794 PEKAFKRLSEMPVIG
-2809 TVFQPNDAG
+2809 TAFQPNDAG

-2824 YDRMNEFSKVKSTVD
+2824 YDRMKEFSEVKSTVD
-2839 DLIERGEKA
+2839 DLLERGEKA
-2848 KALELINTKANEYAA
+2848 KAMELINTKANQYAA
-2863 GEIAHDFTSTM
+2863 GEIAHEFTSTM

-2887 NLTPEQKRE
+2887 SLTPEQKRQQ
-2896 RLDEIRKIKIRYADT
+2896 LDEIRKVKIRYAET
-2911 MRGAVDRTVPQ
+2911 MRVAVDKTIPQ